1 MSGYCRASYVTFP
14 WPVPTHLVDTQD
26 ALAEFLQRW
35 NGAPF
40 LALDTEFIREQTY
53 YPQLCLVQVGD
64 GPDAACLDPLTS
76 LDLRPLLERLA
87 DPATTYVFHAAAQD
101 LEIFVRLTGRCPA
114 PLFDTQIA
122 AALLGYGEQL
132 GYAGLIEK
140 LIGVRVD
147 KTLSRT
153 NWARRPLNPAELAY
167 AGDDVRHLADVY
179 PRLLGE
185 LEARGRLDWLREDCE
200 AMRDPARYRPSPET
214 EWKRLKGLARM
225 DAPAQHVAASLA
237 AWREVLA
244 EQRDRPRRWILP
256 DEAIYLL
263 AERRPQTLRQLGDL
277 QALPP
282 KSLERH
288 GQTLLDLIA
297 QGVRTDAPPLVIE
310 ARAGDAE
317 KKRLKHLLERA
328 RTIAN
333 DLGIPASLL
342 APRADIEAL
351 AVQGDKAPVSLL
363 RGWRRQVAGAELL
376 EMAA

>member
-1 MSGYCRASYVTFP
+1 MSGYCRASNVTTLG
-14 WPVPTHLVDTQD
+14 PVPTQLVDTQA
-26 ALAEFLQRW
+26 ALAGFLQRW
-35 NGAPF
+35 HGAPF

-64 GPDAACLDPLTS
+64 GPDVACLDPLAGV
-76 LDLRPLLERLA
+76 DLRPMLDRLA

-101 LEIFVRLTGRCPA
+101 LEIFVRLAGRCPA

-140 LIGVRVD
+140 LIGVHVD

-153 NWARRPLNPAELAY
+153 NWARRPLTAAELAY
-167 AGDDVRHLADVY
+167 AGDDVRHLAEVY
-179 PRLLGE
+179 PRLRGE
-185 LEARGRLDWLREDCE
+185 LETRGRLDWLREDCE
-200 AMRDPARYRPSPET
+200 AMIDPARYRPSPET

-225 DAPAQHVAASLA
+225 DAPAQHVAARLA
-237 AWREVLA
+237 AWREVIA

-256 DEAIYLL
+256 DEAIYLI

-288 GQTLLDLIA
+288 GQTLLDLVA
-297 QGVRTDAPPLVIE
+297 QGAASDAPPLVTD
-310 ARAGDAE
+310 ARADESE
-317 KKRLKHLLERA
+317 KKRLKRLLERA

-351 AVQGDKAPVSLL
+351 AMLGDKAPVALL
-363 RGWRRQVAGAELL
+363 RGWRREAAGKELL
-376 EMAA
+376 ELLA

>member
-1 MSGYCRASYVTFP
+1 MSGYCRASNATSP
-14 WPVPTHLVDTQD
+14 GPVPTHLVDTQD

-35 NGAPF
+35 DRAPF

-64 GPDAACLDPLTS
+64 GPDAACLDPLAG
-76 LDLRPLLERLA
+76 LDLRPLLDRLA

-101 LEIFVRLTGRCPA
+101 LEIFVRLAGRCPA

-132 GYAGLIEK
+132 GYAGLIER
-140 LIGVRVD
+140 LIGVHVD
-147 KTLSRT
+147 KSLSRT
-153 NWARRPLNPAELAY
+153 NWARRPLTEAELAY

-185 LEARGRLDWLREDCE
+185 LEARGRLGWLREDCD
-200 AMRDPARYRPSPET
+200 AMMDPARYRPSPET

-225 DAPAQHVAASLA
+225 DAPAQHVAARLA
-237 AWREVLA
+237 AWREVIA

-288 GQTLLDLIA
+288 GQTLLDLCA
-297 QGVRTDAPPLVIE
+297 QGAASDAPPLVTD
-310 ARAGDAE
+310 ARADEAD
-317 KKRLKHLLERA
+317 KKRLKRLLERA

-351 AVQGDKAPVSLL
+351 AILGDKAPVALL
-363 RGWRRQVAGAELL
+363 RGWRREVAGAELL

>member
-1 MSGYCRASYVTFP
+1 MSGYCRASNVTSFG
-14 WPVPTHLVDTQD
+14 PVPTQLVDTQD

-35 NGAPF
+35 KTAPF

-64 GPDAACLDPLTS
+64 GRDAACLDPIAG
-76 LDLRPLLERLA
+76 LDLQPLLDRLA
-87 DPATTYVFHAAAQD
+87 DPGTTYVFHAAGQD
-101 LEIFVRLTGRCPA
+101 LEIFVRLAGRCPV

-140 LIGVRVD
+140 LIGVRLD
-147 KTLSRT
+147 KSLSRT
-153 NWARRPLNPAELAY
+153 NWARRPLSAAELAY

-179 PRLLGE
+179 PRLLNE
-185 LEARGRLDWLREDCE
+185 LESRGRLGWLREDCD
-200 AMRDPARYRPSPET
+200 AMTDPARYRPSPET
-214 EWKRLKGLARM
+214 EWKRLKGLVRM
-225 DAPAQHVAASLA
+225 DAPAQHVAARLA
-237 AWREVLA
+237 AWRETIA

-282 KSLERH
+282 KSLDRH
-288 GQTLLDLIA
+288 GETLLALIR
-297 QGVRTDAPPLVIE
+297 QGAATDAPPLAVDT
-310 ARAGDAE
+310 RADDAE
-317 KKRLKHLLERA
+317 KQRLKRLLERA
-328 RTIAN
+328 RAIAT
-333 DLGIPASLL
+333 DLGIPSSLL

-351 AVQGDKAPVSLL
+351 AALGDAAQIPLL
-363 RGWRRQVAGAELL
+363 RGWRREVAGAELSHL
-376 EMAA
+376 V